1 LPLLRPQPLKL
12 SALLS
17 QQQSPLLSQPV
28 ANYSLDLQPDLIYN
42 LLCKSNWALIMNKL
56 QTDFKNKFQG
66 STALKPRRVYTGT
79 EMVGIAQMHKS
90 NAQPVFNKQAAVDA
104 AQMRR

>member
-1 LPLLRPQPLKL
+1 
-12 SALLS
+12 
-17 QQQSPLLSQPV
+17 
-28 ANYSLDLQPDLIYN
+28 
-42 LLCKSNWALIMNKL
+42 MNKIL
-56 QTDFKNKFQG
+56 SDYQKKFQG

-90 NAQPVFNKQAAVDA
+90 NAQPVFNKQAAVES

>member
-1 LPLLRPQPLKL
+1 
-12 SALLS
+12 
-17 QQQSPLLSQPV
+17 
-28 ANYSLDLQPDLIYN
+28 
-42 LLCKSNWALIMNKL
+42 MNKL